1 MWYGVRNGGNG
12 LAVEITVKTEKKGEE
27 KEGEDYI
34 YLGFTLRMTVS
45 ADQSESVRYYAT
57 YEHE

>member
-12 LAVEITVKTEKKGEE
+12 LAVEITVKTEKKGE

-34 YLGFTLRMTVS
+34 SRVYPKDDSIR
-45 ADQSESVRYYAT
+45 
-57 YEHE
+57 